1 VASPVRVA
9 TVAVAA
15 VAILTGLIGQL
26 AGALPSLERDAVKA
40 RFATGHREAP
50 RDVVIVD
57 IDTKTFTDL
66 RRQWPFPR
74 SVHARMVDVIAA
86 AEPKE
91 IVYDVQ
97 FTEATE
103 RAEDEALAAAIE
115 QAGGAVLAVTE
126 SDDEGNTDV
135 LGGRVLEDIGA
146 EAGAAN
152 LDNDVDGVI
161 SRVPYA
167 DARVRS
173 MSVVVAERVRGRR
186 VDPGVYPEDGAWIDW
201 RGGPGTF
208 RTLSFS
214 DVLEKRVDLGV
225 LRDAIVIVGSSAPT
239 LQDVHATPMTTGPLM
254 SGPEIQANAIVT
266 VLEDFPLRDAPAWLA
281 GLLVLLLGL
290 VAPLVRGRVR
300 TPVLVVG
307 AVALAALYA
316 LAAQAAFALGWM
328 LPVTWPLL
336 ALAVGLVGSLAV
348 TNVLESRG
356 RLRVARDNEL
366 LEERVRERTAE
377 LQETQLEVVHR
388 LALAAELRDDETGRH
403 IERLGELC
411 HRLALAIGM
420 PAAEAEVLRHAAVL
434 HDVGKI
440 GIPDEVLHKPGGFDP
455 DERALMRTHA
465 QVGAELLSGGSSDL
479 MRMAQEIA
487 LTHHEK
493 WDGTG
498 YPNGLAGED
507 IPLVGRICAIC
518 DVYDALLSERPYKRP
533 WPLEDVLEELRGQAG
548 RHFDPRL
555 VASFLA
561 IAPRLHAELHGGER
575 ASMSEPASAL

>member
-1 VASPVRVA
+1 LRSPVRVA
-9 TVAVAA
+9 TLAVVAVAVLA
-15 VAILTGLIGQL
+15 GLIGQL

-40 RFATGHREAP
+40 RFAIGHREAP
-50 RDVVIVD
+50 RDIVIVD
-57 IDTKTFTDL
+57 IDTETFTEL
-66 RRQWPFPR
+66 EQQWPFPR
-74 SVHARMVDVIAA
+74 SLHARMIDVIAA

-97 FTEATE
+97 FTERSE
-103 RAEDEALAAAIE
+103 PAEDRALVESIE

-126 SDDEGNTDV
+126 SDEDGETNV
-135 LGGRVLEDIGA
+135 LGGSVLESIGA
-146 EAGAAN
+146 EVGAAN
-152 LDNDVDGVI
+152 LDNDVDGII

-173 MSVVVAERVRGRR
+173 MSVVVAERVRERR
-186 VDPGVYPEDGAWIDW
+186 VDPGVYPEEGAWIDW

-208 RTLSFS
+208 RTLSFA
-214 DVLEKRVDLGV
+214 DVLEERVDLRV

-254 SGPEIQANAIVT
+254 SGPEIQANAITT

-281 GLLVLLLGL
+281 VLLVLALGL
-290 VAPLVRGRVR
+290 AAPLVRGRAR
-300 TPVLVVG
+300 TSVLVLG
-307 AVALAALYA
+307 TLGLAAAYA
-316 LAAQAAFALGWM
+316 AAVQAGFALGWM
-328 LPVTWPLL
+328 LPFTWPLV
-336 ALAVGLVGSLAV
+336 ALAIGLVGSLAV
-348 TNVLESRG
+348 TNVVESQE

-366 LEERVRERTAE
+366 LENRVRERTAE

-440 GIPDEVLHKPGGFDP
+440 GIPDEVLHKPGAFDP
-455 DERALMRTHA
+455 EERALMETHA
-465 QVGAELLSGGSSDL
+465 EVGAELLSGARSDL
-479 MRMAQEIA
+479 MRMAQEVA
-487 LTHHEK
+487 RTHHEK

-498 YPNGLAGED
+498 YPRGLAGEA

-518 DVYDALLSERPYKRP
+518 DVFDALLSERPYKRP
-533 WPLEDVLEELRGQAG
+533 WPLADVLEELRAQAG
-548 RHFDPRL
+548 RHFDPAL
-555 VASFLA
+555 VEAFLK
-561 IAPRLHAELHGGER
+561 IAPGLHRELHGGER
-575 ASMSEPASAL
+575 ANTPESASVS